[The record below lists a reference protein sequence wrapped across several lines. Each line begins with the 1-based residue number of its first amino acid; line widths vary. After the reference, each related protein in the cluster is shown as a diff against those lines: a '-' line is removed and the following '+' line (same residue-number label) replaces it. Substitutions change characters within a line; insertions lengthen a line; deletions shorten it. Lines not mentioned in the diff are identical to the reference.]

1 MPVKQYYCPDC
12 DYCYEGTAP
21 PKDDCP
27 KCGCESG
34 EFEMEWGSQW
44 AHHDDYGRL
53 AQQEITEGEK
63 K

>member
-12 DYCYEGTAP
+12 DYCYEGAAP

-27 KCGCESG
+27 KCGCKSG

-44 AHHDDYGRL
+44 AHYDDYGHL
-53 AQQEITEGEK
+53 PQQEITEGEK